1 MNRPI
6 NPREPIALTQTCGI
20 LKNTL
25 IWLFCVVM
33 VAGCS
38 VTENIVSR
46 STPSS
51 SIQSLEVPPDLTTPQ
66 QTTSVSLFADTLKK
80 LSGEEKTQYQ
90 QYHQFQRMAK
100 YEEFLQWRKEHGS
113 GEELSITDFRAEQSA
128 LLKTRL
134 ADKGVLMVN
143 GDVGEHIVLIAGTFD
158 HSWERVQTALRNLSI
173 QIGGTNRTEGYFWF
187 YYDTDDDQKPK
198 GWLQWAFWMKKSPI
212 YTLLLRSED
221 HGVSTTLY
229 DENMTPLTTP
239 AAASLMQRLSVQLLT
254 FAATQQTEVAES
266 SLDAPALTTLTDS
279 RLQLSLPGA
288 EDSTWRQLAPIIHD
302 AGFTVLIRDIEAH
315 IFVIR
320 YSAGEP
326 NKKSGLV
333 QKLTFWKKPSA
344 TQNDQIFEIQLT
356 GNGQTTFV
364 DVWDE
369 NEQRTA
375 TGDTILKVLLDLLT
389 N

>member
-1 MNRPI
+1 MNRAI
-6 NPREPIALTQTCGI
+6 SPREPNPLTQTCGI

-25 IWLFCVVM
+25 ICLSCVV
-33 VAGCS
+33 VVTGCG
-38 VTENIVSR
+38 VTENIISR

-51 SIQSLEVPPDLTTPQ
+51 SVQSLEVPPDLTTPQ

-80 LSGEEKTQYQ
+80 LSEEEKAQYQ

-100 YEEFLQWRKEHGS
+100 YEEFLQWRKEHGG
-113 GEELSITDFRAEQSA
+113 GEELTITDFRAEQSV
-128 LLKTRL
+128 LLKARL

-143 GDVGEHIVLIAGTFD
+143 GDAGERIVLIAGTFD
-158 HSWERVQTALRNLSI
+158 HSWERVQTALRNLGI
-173 QIGGTNRTEGYFWF
+173 QIGGTNRAESYFWF

-229 DENMTPLTTP
+229 DGNMTPLTTP
-239 AAASLMQRLSVQLLT
+239 AAASLMQRLTVQLLT
-254 FAATQQTEVAES
+254 FAAAQQTEVAES
-266 SLDAPALTTLTDS
+266 SLDAPVLTALTDG
-279 RLQLSLPGA
+279 RLQLSLPGT
-288 EDSTWRQLAPIIHD
+288 EDSAWRQLAPIIHD
-302 AGFTVLIRDIEAH
+302 AGFTILTRDIQAH
-315 IFVIR
+315 LFKIR
-320 YSAGEP
+320 YNSDKL
-326 NKKSGLV
+326 NKKPALV

-344 TQNDQIFEIQLT
+344 TQNSQIFEIQLT
-356 GNGQTTFV
+356 GNGETTFV

-369 NEQRTA
+369 NEQRTV

>member
-1 MNRPI
+1 
-6 NPREPIALTQTCGI
+6 
-20 LKNTL
+20 
-25 IWLFCVVM
+25 
-33 VAGCS
+33 
-38 VTENIVSR
+38 
-46 STPSS
+46 
-51 SIQSLEVPPDLTTPQ
+51 
-66 QTTSVSLFADTLKK
+66 
-80 LSGEEKTQYQ
+80 EKAQYQ
-90 QYHQFQRMAK
+90 QYQQFQRMAK

-113 GEELSITDFRAEQSA
+113 GEELSIADFRAAQSV

-134 ADKGVLMVN
+134 IDKSVLVVT
-143 GDVGEHIVLIAGTFD
+143 GDAGERIVLIADTFD
-158 HSWERVQTALRNLSI
+158 NSWNRVDTALKNLNI
-173 QIGGTNRTEGYFWF
+173 QIGGTNRAEGYFWF
-187 YYDTDDDQKPK
+187 YYDADDDQEPK

-254 FAATQQTEVAES
+254 FAAAQQTEVAELL
-266 SLDAPALTTLTDS
+266 LDTPTLTTLTDG

-288 EDSTWRQLAPIIHD
+288 EDSAWRQLTPIIQD
-302 AGFTVLIRDIEAH
+302 AGFTVLTRDIQAH
-315 IFVIR
+315 LFKIR
-320 YSAGEP
+320 YNP
-326 NKKSGLV
+326 DKLNKKPSLV

-344 TQNDQIFEIQLT
+344 TQISQTYEIQLT
-356 GNGQTTFV
+356 GNGETTFV

>member
-6 NPREPIALTQTCGI
+6 SPRESIALTQTCGM

-25 IWLFCVVM
+25 IWLSCIVV
-33 VAGCS
+33 VTGCS
-38 VTENIVSR
+38 VTENINSR
-46 STPSS
+46 SSPSS

-66 QTTSVSLFADTLKK
+66 QTTNASLFADTLKK
-80 LSGEEKTQYQ
+80 LSGEEKAQYQ
-90 QYHQFQRMAK
+90 QYQQFQRMAK

-113 GEELSITDFRAEQSA
+113 GEELSIADFRAAQSV

-134 ADKGVLMVN
+134 IDKSVLVVT
-143 GDVGEHIVLIAGTFD
+143 GDAGERIVLIADTFD
-158 HSWERVQTALRNLSI
+158 NSWNRVDTALKNLNI
-173 QIGGTNRTEGYFWF
+173 QIGGTNRAEGYFWF
-187 YYDTDDDQKPK
+187 YYDSDDDQKPK
-198 GWLQWAFWMKKSPI
+198 GWLQWVSWMKKSPI

-254 FAATQQTEVAES
+254 FAAAQQTEVAELL
-266 SLDAPALTTLTDS
+266 LDTPTLTTLTDG

-288 EDSTWRQLAPIIHD
+288 EDSAWRQLTPIIQD
-302 AGFTVLIRDIEAH
+302 AGFTVLTRDIQAH
-315 IFVIR
+315 LFKIR
-320 YSAGEP
+320 YNSDKL
-326 NKKSGLV
+326 NKKPSLV

-344 TQNDQIFEIQLT
+344 TQISQTYEIQLT
-356 GNGQTTFV
+356 GNGETTFV

-375 TGDTILKVLLDLLT
+375 TGDTILKVLLSLLK

>member
-1 MNRPI
+1 
-6 NPREPIALTQTCGI
+6 
-20 LKNTL
+20 
-25 IWLFCVVM
+25 
-33 VAGCS
+33 
-38 VTENIVSR
+38 
-46 STPSS
+46 
-51 SIQSLEVPPDLTTPQ
+51 LTTPQ

-80 LSGEEKTQYQ
+80 LSEEEKAQYQ

-100 YEEFLQWRKEHGS
+100 YEEFLQWRKEHGG
-113 GEELSITDFRAEQSA
+113 GEELSITDFRAEQSV
-128 LLKTRL
+128 LLKARL

-143 GDVGEHIVLIAGTFD
+143 GDAGEHIVLIAGTFD
-158 HSWERVQTALRNLSI
+158 HSWERVQTALRNLGI
-173 QIGGTNRTEGYFWF
+173 QIGGTNRAESYFWF

-254 FAATQQTEVAES
+254 FAAAQQTEVAELL
-266 SLDAPALTTLTDS
+266 LDTPTLTTLTDG

-288 EDSTWRQLAPIIHD
+288 EDSAWRQLAPIIQD
-302 AGFTVLIRDIEAH
+302 AGFTVLTRDIQAH
-315 IFVIR
+315 LFKIR
-320 YSAGEP
+320 YNSDKL
-326 NKKSGLV
+326 NKKPSLV

-344 TQNDQIFEIQLT
+344 TQNDQTYEIQLT
-356 GNGQTTFV
+356 GNGETTFV

-375 TGDTILKVLLDLLT
+375 TGDAILKVLLSLLK